1 MISAFNPGGA
11 WVGTWDYPGVLQRR
25 LKMPK
30 HNISFTV
37 AFTVKAKVD
46 PDELEGFDGDSAEE
60 ADVEQYIK
68 DYVLDGSEDLL
79 HFISETDP
87 DTTIN
92 GISDVKSKLLLTS
105 DEEEE

>member
-11 WVGTWDYPGVLQRR
+11 WVGTWDYPGVRQRR

-37 AFTVKAKVD
+37 TLTVKATVD

-60 ADVEQYIK
+60 ADVEQYLQ
-68 DYVLDGSEDLL
+68 DNVLDDYDNLSHFANETSADVTLNGHSDL
-79 HFISETDP
+79 
-87 DTTIN
+87 
-92 GISDVKSKLLLTS
+92 KSKLLLTS
-105 DEEEE
+105 DEEE